1 MQNEDVFLNTENNGV
16 IYINLKELP
25 ENKERLRDTDFTT
38 LEGLREGYSIF
49 ALFEFTHLPDE
60 KNKLMLLSW
69 SEEDEKIYVQKR
81 NPKEE

>member
-49 ALFEFTHLPDE
+49 ALFEFTHDLQD
-60 KNKLMLLSW
+60 KFMLMIMS
-69 SEEDEKIYVQKR
+69 
-81 NPKEE
+81 